1 MRCDEI
7 QIHLID
13 ALKEARNPALPPA
26 FAEHLESCADCREL
40 REVWQALGEGPV
52 PQADPALSL
61 RFRERL
67 KFEGTPTKS
76 PIRRLTGWGLPMAAA
91 VLLMFGAFAAGFT
104 LRIEAEPANP
114 RQAALAQ
121 MRRGKAADRMQAI
134 ALVTPS
140 RSGDSELAAA
150 LLDRVMGDPSTEV
163 RLAAVE
169 ALYLFGSDPGLG
181 ARLAEAL
188 PRQEQPQVQLAL
200 VDLLVALR
208 ERRAAEA
215 LHRLLKEDRLGPEVR
230 HRAETRLAEQRM

>member
-1 MRCDEI
+1 MHCDEI
-7 QIHLID
+7 QIHLIE
-13 ALKEARNPALPPA
+13 ALKEARNPALPPG
-26 FAEHLESCADCREL
+26 FAEHLESCAECREF
-40 REVWQALGEGPV
+40 RELWQALGEGPK
-52 PQADPALSL
+52 PDPTLSL

-67 KFEGTPTKS
+67 RLEGAPRKS
-76 PIRRLTGWGLPMAAA
+76 PVQRLTGWGLPMAAA
-91 VLLMFGAFAAGFT
+91 ALLMLGGAFAAGRT
-104 LRIEAEPANP
+104 LRMEAKPANP

-140 RSGDSELAAA
+140 QRGDSDLAAA
-150 LLDRVMGDPSTEV
+150 LLDRVMRDPSTDV

-188 PRQEQPQVQLAL
+188 PRQDQPQVQLAL